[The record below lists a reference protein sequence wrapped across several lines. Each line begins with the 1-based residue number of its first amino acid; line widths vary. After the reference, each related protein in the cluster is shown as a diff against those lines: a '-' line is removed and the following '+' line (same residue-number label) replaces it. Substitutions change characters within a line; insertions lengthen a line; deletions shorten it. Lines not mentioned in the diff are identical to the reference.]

1 MPFADEAQWNQL
13 GFGVVSIDQT
23 AYTAITDKPKI
34 SVIDSHLN
42 TNDATGFDSN
52 YGYATNGA
60 DWLRPTTIVP
70 PRFARVNFT
79 LYY

>member
-1 MPFADEAQWNQL
+1 MRFA
-13 GFGVVSIDQT
+13 
-23 AYTAITDKPKI
+23 KI
-34 SVIDSHLN
+34 LRFSNRRADIAVDLYNIFN
-42 TNDATGFDSN
+42 TNHVTGFDSN

-79 LYY
+79 FYY